1 MFDNLDDPTPPSVTD
16 ADLARVRVRA
26 SDIRSS
32 QRRTL
37 VAAGSSAFAVVA
49 VVGTAAIVARGHHAS
64 GASDR
69 FGVAADPSPT
79 PAASGSGSNAARPSP
94 TTAGQVVVVN
104 SPGAVESPVTVN
116 SPLVVQSYAPGSA
129 PASPDAATQSAIR
142 HCSTD
147 AMRML
152 PSYVPAG
159 LKQDYVS
166 VQPQVGTPGSLAM
179 WSWSDNPGHLSKQ
192 LVEFDV
198 TLFCQ
203 GHAQFGVTGGD
214 GNRVTQDITIHGQPA
229 ILWHEYN
236 DTLVGI
242 EFNWGNYGW
251 VQVESQ
257 ALGNGQPSTHRL
269 SDAEMLKIAESLPAV

>member
-16 ADLARVRVRA
+16 TDLARIRA
-26 SDIRSS
+26 RANDIRSS

-49 VVGTAAIVARGHHAS
+49 VVGAAAVIQRHHTS
-64 GASDR
+64 DASDR
-69 FGVAADPSPT
+69 FGTAADPSPT
-79 PAASGSGSNAARPSP
+79 PAASVYVDATSWPDDRVGTGA
-94 TTAGQVVVVN
+94 
-104 SPGAVESPVTVN
+104 SPGAVESPVTVT

-129 PASPDAATQSAIR
+129 AASPDAATQSAAR

-147 AMRML
+147 AMRMQPNYL
-152 PSYVPAG
+152 PAG
-159 LKQDYVS
+159 LKPDYVS
-166 VQPQVGTPGSLAM
+166 GQPEVGTPGSLAM
-179 WSWSDNPGHLSKQ
+179 WSWSDDPGHLSKQ

-229 ILWHEYN
+229 ILWHEYK
-236 DTLVGI
+236 DTVVGI
-242 EFNWGNYGW
+242 EFNWGGYGW
-251 VQVESQ
+251 VQVESL
-257 ALGNGQPSTHRL
+257 ALGNGQPATHRL
-269 SDAEMLKIAESLPAV
+269 SDAEMLKIAESLPVA